1 MNRERIIIEN
11 PKRRVLE
18 DIKIRNKNNMK
29 IIAGEYF
36 GSKFTYAQ
44 TFKMF
49 EDYKKAFI
57 SVDGLNEDTITI
69 SAPSTIAS
77 VNAFYGAIDA
87 NKVVNMTGPGFLHA
101 YTEKYT
107 KRLNSKTV
115 VMFDGFLNDDLIMKF
130 KAAGVKNLVVT
141 SITDYMNPI
150 VKFIGARKGLISGK
164 DYLNEYVKSHKSLPQ
179 GMELI
184 RLKDFAKLG
193 SEIKENYEFKYEENK
208 LAAYFLTGATTSQF
222 PKCVKISADGLTKMA
237 CIYDKL
243 WFDFKPGDRNTN
255 FIPLFYLTGAVHSI
269 HAGFLAG
276 ATNIYKPKYDKFA
289 FAKDLIETKA
299 DIAMVAP
306 SHVAMLEK
314 SDLEDNSLS
323 HLKYV
328 FIGGEAVMPA
338 QMEKFRKTGKRLGV
352 KYILNGYGMTE
363 TGSLSGLSDKDA
375 EGDDVTVTPVPG
387 VEYRIVNPVT
397 REILPDNVRGIL
409 EKKSPCATL
418 GYFEEEKN
426 KILFTEDGWINT
438 GDVAVR
444 YSNGKYRIFGRG
456 TDCFTNSGVTYAMY
470 DIEEQAL
477 KHPNVAEAEVIKF
490 DINGQDYPAMVVVLN
505 SNAVDRIADITKE
518 LCAID
523 AAGMEYFIGIRYVDK
538 FKTHPVTSKRD
549 YLSLQNDKSGYFSAD
564 ENGFYCTN
572 IGESKT
578 TISETEIV
586 VANA

>member
-1 MNRERIIIEN
+1 MSRERIIIEN

-184 RLKDFAKLG
+184 RLKVCRKLVFL
-193 SEIKENYEFKYEENK
+193 IFK
-208 LAAYFLTGATTSQF
+208 
-222 PKCVKISADGLTKMA
+222 
-237 CIYDKL
+237 
-243 WFDFKPGDRNTN
+243 
-255 FIPLFYLTGAVHSI
+255 
-269 HAGFLAG
+269 
-276 ATNIYKPKYDKFA
+276 
-289 FAKDLIETKA
+289 LI
-299 DIAMVAP
+299 
-306 SHVAMLEK
+306 
-314 SDLEDNSLS
+314 
-323 HLKYV
+323 V
-328 FIGGEAVMPA
+328 F
-338 QMEKFRKTGKRLGV
+338 FNLRT
-352 KYILNGYGMTE
+352 
-363 TGSLSGLSDKDA
+363 
-375 EGDDVTVTPVPG
+375 
-387 VEYRIVNPVT
+387 
-397 REILPDNVRGIL
+397 
-409 EKKSPCATL
+409 
-418 GYFEEEKN
+418 
-426 KILFTEDGWINT
+426 
-438 GDVAVR
+438 
-444 YSNGKYRIFGRG
+444 
-456 TDCFTNSGVTYAMY
+456 
-470 DIEEQAL
+470 
-477 KHPNVAEAEVIKF
+477 
-490 DINGQDYPAMVVVLN
+490 
-505 SNAVDRIADITKE
+505 
-518 LCAID
+518 
-523 AAGMEYFIGIRYVDK
+523 
-538 FKTHPVTSKRD
+538 
-549 YLSLQNDKSGYFSAD
+549 
-564 ENGFYCTN
+564 
-572 IGESKT
+572 
-578 TISETEIV
+578 
-586 VANA
+586 